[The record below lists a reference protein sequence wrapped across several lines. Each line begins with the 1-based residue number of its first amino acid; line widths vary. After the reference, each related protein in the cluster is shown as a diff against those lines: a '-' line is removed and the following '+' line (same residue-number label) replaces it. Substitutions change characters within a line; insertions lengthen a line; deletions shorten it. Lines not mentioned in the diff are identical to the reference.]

1 MYFHRNLFYIR
12 FLVMEQH
19 FYSEAWNRSRSILGR
34 RLGRSVGTYCVH
46 QHSPNLGKNKY
57 TNTQYTNTKILK
69 FIQLHKYRL
78 IRWYVPPTL
87 LISGQNN
94 NCDSILENGNFQ
106 QGRLI
111 IVLATTWGVSFVY
124 HIRDCPNRW
133 YKCITVE
140 CGLTACLCLSTT
152 CSFSFLL

>member
-1 MYFHRNLFYIR
+1 MLEFWENAKTLKHWSCIRTEYILQMYFHRNFFSIR
-12 FLVMEQH
+12 FLEQY

-46 QHSPNLGKNKY
+46 QHSPSLGKTTN

-78 IRWYVPPTL
+78 IGWYVPPTL

-111 IVLATTWGVSFVY
+111 IVLATTWGV
-124 HIRDCPNRW
+124 
-133 YKCITVE
+133 
-140 CGLTACLCLSTT
+140 LLCLSYQG
-152 CSFSFLL
+152 LP